1 MQVRT
6 HELQAVHNPG
16 LPYPAISRCGVIS
29 SARGWKFR
37 RLCSHASRVALY
49 STRCA
54 PGSSPGSQRKH
65 ARRINCA
72 CSIRASTTLTTA
84 LSITLRYNYSRL
96 VRRCDESA
104 GPALRPLHFSS
115 RRQLLT
121 VQNAARP
128 STTQP
133 PQPPS

>member
-37 RLCSHASRVALY
+37 RLCSHANRVALY

-54 PGSSPGSQRKH
+54 PGSSPGTVV
-65 ARRINCA
+65 N
-72 CSIRASTTLTTA
+72 ASTRAASTVRVVYEHTL
-84 LSITLRYNYSRL
+84 
-96 VRRCDESA
+96 
-104 GPALRPLHFSS
+104 P
-115 RRQLLT
+115 
-121 VQNAARP
+121 
-128 STTQP
+128 
-133 PQPPS
+133 